1 MKKIVAIIIV
11 ALLFYGTV
19 KIAILRETKHTSSIL
34 NIQVESQNTQEK
46 HNFPALIETYQISL
60 ADITIKH
67 FPRLNEPNIE
77 VQEGGKEY
85 YFRAGTDITI
95 AIFNVTFRTSTSEP
109 LLLPRWSHCQVT
121 VHDGSSINDSALV
134 GGSMP
139 VWTLVNGELFYKI
152 TLNLRPLIE
161 NDGPGTNRTLAV
173 SIFAFGGISP
183 FYRIAKNLFGFK
195 ELSRNW
201 QITVNFVT

>member
-1 MKKIVAIIIV
+1 MKKIIAIIIV
-11 ALLFYGTV
+11 ALLFYGTIE
-19 KIAILRETKHTSSIL
+19 IAILRESKHTSSIL
-34 NIQVESQNTQEK
+34 DTQVKPQNTQEK
-46 HNFPALIETYQISL
+46 HNFPASIETYQINL

-77 VQEGGKEY
+77 VQEGRKEY

-109 LLLPRWSHCQVT
+109 LILPRWSHCQVN
-121 VHDGSSINDSALV
+121 VHDGPSVNDSALV
-134 GGSMP
+134 GGSIP
-139 VWTLVNGELFYKI
+139 VWTLVDSELFYKI

-161 NDGPGTNRTLAV
+161 NDGPDTNRTLAV

-183 FYRIAKNLFGFK
+183 FYRIAKNLFGFR
-195 ELSRNW
+195 ELSGNW
-201 QITVNFVT
+201 QITVNFI